1 MFSMDSLNLNGIEDK
16 LEKFNRELDDV
27 QVHVHRYLDA
37 KEDAVIRDYILV
49 DQKANGA
56 SDELLEQ
63 LLHERM
69 TADGEVDYER
79 WVGLTSLTDLHT
91 SFTSLRGRLHE
102 ISDSDPERA
111 QRVDYF
117 IYASLRRITRL
128 SSIFH
133 NEADDN
139 NPFD

>member
-16 LEKFNRELDDV
+16 LEKFNRELDEA
-27 QVHVHRYLDA
+27 QMHVIRYVDA
-37 KEDAVIRDYILV
+37 VEDAEIRDYIFA

-63 LLHERM
+63 LLHECM

-79 WVGLTSLTDLHT
+79 WVSFTSLTDLRD
-91 SFTSLRGRLHE
+91 SFTSLKRRLHE

-111 QRVDYF
+111 QRVDNF
-117 IYASLRRITRL
+117 IDASLRRITSL
-128 SSIFH
+128 LTNF
-133 NEADDN
+133 N
-139 NPFD
+139 